1 MSVIDDRE
9 CGSAGQYQGA
19 GMKKGW
25 EMKTLGE
32 VCEVFADGDWVES
45 KDQSTEGIRLIQTGN
60 VGEGVFK
67 DRSEKA
73 RYISE
78 ATFKRLRCTEIV
90 EGDCLV
96 SRLPEP
102 VGRSCILPD
111 TGERMITAVDCTI
124 LRFNP
129 KQLLP
134 TFFNLYSQ
142 SDNYLTTVAKE
153 CTGTT
158 RNRISRNNLGQ
169 TPIPVPPLPEQHRIV
184 ALLDEAFAGL
194 ATAKANTERNLQ
206 NARSLFESYL
216 ESVFSQRGEGW
227 DELALSDLCD
237 IKHGY
242 AFEGEFFSAEGDYVL
257 LTPGNF
263 YEAGGY
269 RDRGGKQKFF
279 TGEIPRDYV
288 LREGDLLVAMTEQAA
303 GLLGSSLI
311 VPESEKF
318 LHNQR
323 LGLVTA
329 KPDVAWSN
337 EFFFHVFNT
346 QQVRREI
353 HDSASG
359 VKVRHTSP
367 TKIGDVI
374 VSFPLSLREQ
384 DGLVAEF
391 ASVSAETQHLSR
403 LYERKLAALEELKK
417 SLLRQAFN
425 GEL

>member
-1 MSVIDDRE
+1 MS
-9 CGSAGQYQGA
+9 QGWTW
-19 GMKKGW
+19 KP
-25 EMKTLGE
+25 LGE
-32 VCEVFADGDWVES
+32 VCKTGSGGTPLSSRKEFYEGGTIPWLVSGEVA
-45 KDQSTEGIRLIQTGN
+45 QGN
-60 VGEGVFK
+60 V
-67 DRSEKA
+67 R
-73 RYISE
+73 E
-78 ATFKRLRCTEIV
+78 AKNF
-90 EGDCLV
+90 
-96 SRLPEP
+96 
-102 VGRSCILPD
+102 
-111 TGERMITAVDCTI
+111 ITAAGLENSAAKLFPRNTVLVAMYGATAGQVGI
-124 LRFNP
+124 LRFEATTNQAVCGILP
-129 KQLLP
+129 NDKFVPEFLYYFLLAKKDDLVAQATGNAQP
-134 TFFNLYSQ
+134 NISQ
-142 SDNYLTTVAKE
+142 IKIKNTEV
-153 CTGTT
+153 
-158 RNRISRNNLGQ
+158 
-169 TPIPVPPLPEQHRIV
+169 PVLPLPEQQRIV

-194 ATAKANTERNLQ
+194 ATAKANAERNLQ
-206 NARSLFESYL
+206 NARAIFESHL
-216 ESVFSQRGEGW
+216 QSVFSQRGEGW
-227 DELALSDLCD
+227 DELALSELCD

-269 RDRGGKQKFF
+269 RDRGGKQKYF

-303 GLLGSSLI
+303 GLLGSSLL

-337 EFFFHVFNT
+337 EFFFHVLNT

-374 VSFPLSLREQ
+374 VSFPLSLQEQ
-384 DGLVAEF
+384 KSLVAEF
-391 ASVSAETQHLSR
+391 ASISSETHRLTR
-403 LYERKLAALEELKK
+403 LYQRKLAALEELKK
-417 SLLRQAFN
+417 SLLHQAFN

>member
-1 MSVIDDRE
+1 MRDGWTTKTLDEVCDFTNGLWKGEKPPFLTVGVIRNTNFTKEGALDDSDIAYIE
-9 CGSAGQYQGA
+9 VEA
-19 GMKKGW
+19 KKYEKRRLQLGDIIL
-25 EMKTLGE
+25 EKSGGGPKQPVGRVVLFDKQDGDFSFSNFTAALRVRDLGE
-32 VCEVFADGDWVES
+32 VDFRYLHKFLHWTYLSGV
-45 KDQSTEGIRLIQTGN
+45 TEGIQSHSTGIRN
-60 VGEGVFK
+60 LNG
-67 DRSEKA
+67 DAYKA
-73 RYISE
+73 I
-78 ATFKRLRCTEIV
+78 A
-90 EGDCLV
+90 
-96 SRLPEP
+96 
-102 VGRSCILPD
+102 
-111 TGERMITAVDCTI
+111 
-124 LRFNP
+124 FN
-129 KQLLP
+129 
-134 TFFNLYSQ
+134 Y
-142 SDNYLTTVAKE
+142 
-153 CTGTT
+153 
-158 RNRISRNNLGQ
+158 
-169 TPIPVPPLPEQHRIV
+169 PPLPEQQRIV
-184 ALLDEAFAGL
+184 ALLDEGFAGL
-194 ATAKANTERNLQ
+194 ATAKANAERNLQ
-206 NARSLFESYL
+206 NARAIFESHL
-216 ESVFSQRGEGW
+216 QSVFSRRGEGW
-227 DELALSDLCD
+227 DELALSEVCD

-269 RDRGGKQKFF
+269 RDRGGKQKYF

-303 GLLGSSLI
+303 GLLGSSLL

-384 DGLVAEF
+384 EGLVAEF
-391 ASVSAETQHLSR
+391 ASISAETQRLTR

-417 SLLRQAFN
+417 SLLHQAFN

>member
-1 MSVIDDRE
+1 MRE
-9 CGSAGQYQGA
+9 
-19 GMKKGW
+19 GW
-25 EMKTLGE
+25 QVRKLAELVVAQNGYAFSSSEYAQTGHF
-32 VCEVFADGDWVES
+32 VVRIGNVQNGYISTADP
-45 KDQSTEGIRLIQTGN
+45 KYIRLPVDGSLNRFVLSEGDILVSLTGN
-60 VGEGVFK
+60 VGRVGVIK
-67 DRSEKA
+67 DEH
-73 RYISE
+73 
-78 ATFKRLRCTEIV
+78 
-90 EGDCLV
+90 
-96 SRLPEP
+96 LPAALNQ
-102 VGRSCILPD
+102 R
-111 TGERMITAVDCTI
+111 
-124 LRFNP
+124 
-129 KQLLP
+129 
-134 TFFNLYSQ
+134 
-142 SDNYLTTVAKE
+142 VAK
-153 CTGTT
+153 
-158 RNRISRNNLGQ
+158 ISIRNNSPATKEFLLLFLGSDWFREELTGAGHGAAQ
-169 TPIPVPPLPEQHRIV
+169 QNVSTKDLLEIEVAVPPLPEQQRIV
-184 ALLDEAFAGL
+184 ALLDEAFACL
-194 ATAKANTERNLQ
+194 ATAKTNAERNLQ
-206 NARSLFESYL
+206 NARAVFESHL
-216 ESVFSQRGEGW
+216 QTVFSQRGEGW
-227 DELALSDLCD
+227 IELALSELCD

-242 AFEGEFFSAEGDYVL
+242 AFEGEFFSAEGYYVL

-263 YEAGGY
+263 FEDGGY
-269 RDRGGKQKFF
+269 RVRGGKQKYFI
-279 TGEIPRDYV
+279 GEIPRDYV
-288 LREGDLLVAMTEQAA
+288 LQEGDLLVAMTEQAA
-303 GLLGSSLI
+303 GLLGSSLL

-391 ASVSAETQHLSR
+391 ASVSAETQRLTR

-417 SLLRQAFN
+417 SLLHQAFN